1 MSKWSKETKEAY
13 KDKVRAIL
21 VRKPRISKYELGSL
35 LSIAPETAYYLKEAI
50 LKEARESVSKEVI
63 LEEIGKFQQEIDALC
78 LEAWDIIT
86 RNTRDIKIELWD
98 KDSKPALNDKGEQL
112 YRIEKQI
119 ISTQAKTRAMELIGK
134 LRNMILEAKFNAGL
148 FKKDWGNLGIDK
160 IFDEKYQKMN
170 EAIEAIKKLRETKDA
185 DNGVQNRKGD
195 DVQTGPSGPNG
206 IREDSDKA
214 VS

>member
-35 LSIAPETAYYLKEAI
+35 LNIAPETAYYLKEAI
-50 LKEARESVSKEVI
+50 LKEVRESVSKEVI

-86 RNTRDIKIELWD
+86 RNTREFKIELYD
-98 KDSKPALNDKGEQL
+98 KDGKPSLNDKGEQL
-112 YRIEKQI
+112 YRIEKTV
-119 ISTQAKTRAMELIGK
+119 ISTQAKTRAMDLIGK

-170 EAIEAIKKLRETKDA
+170 EAIDAIKKLRETKDA
-185 DNGVQNRKGD
+185 DNGVQNREGE
-195 DVQTGPSGPNG
+195 DVQTGPTGPIG
-206 IREDSDKA
+206 VRESDSKA
-214 VS
+214 IS

>member
-1 MSKWSKETKEAY
+1 MSKWSKEYKEQM

-21 VRKPRISKYELGSL
+21 VRKPRISNYELSSL
-35 LSIAPETAYYLKEAI
+35 LGIDRNTAYFIREDI
-50 LKEARESVSKEVI
+50 LREVRESVSKEVI

-86 RNTRDIKIELWD
+86 RNTREYKIELYD
-98 KDSKPALNDKGEQL
+98 KDGKPSLNDKGEQL
-112 YRIEKQI
+112 YRIEKTV
-119 ISTQAKTRAMELIGK
+119 ISTQAKTRAMDLIGK

-170 EAIEAIKKLRETKDA
+170 EAIDAIKKLRETKDA
-185 DNGVQNRKGD
+185 DNGVQNREGE
-195 DVQTGPSGPNG
+195 DVQTGLTGPIG
-206 IREDSDKA
+206 
-214 VS
+214 V

>member
-1 MSKWSKETKEAY
+1 MSKWSKETKEAM

-35 LSIAPETAYYLKEAI
+35 LSIAPETAYYLKEDI
-50 LKEARESVSKEVI
+50 LREVRESVSKEVI

-78 LEAWDIIT
+78 LEAWDIVT
-86 RNTRDIKIELWD
+86 RNTRDIKVEIYD
-98 KDSKPALNDKGEQL
+98 KDGKPMLNEKKEQM
-112 YRIEKQI
+112 YRIERQI
-119 ISTQAKTRAMELIGK
+119 ISTTAKTRAMDLIGK

-170 EAIEAIKKLRETKDA
+170 EAIDAIKKLRETKDA
-185 DNGVQNRKGD
+185 DNGVQNREGED
-195 DVQTGPSGPNG
+195 AQAGPTGPIG
-206 IREDSDKA
+206 
-214 VS
+214 V